1 MPRFEKDEARE
12 ERITMEIVVDCYNE
26 YERAAGWECVLGDTL
41 IFPFKAKCIE
51 AKRVSPLKEGEI
63 VTAFDL
69 IPLEEGGNEFFVEI
83 EWEERNMGVPLS
95 QLEGIDVDDEVQ
107 QIIKDWHYWVKQ
119 GYEF

>member
-1 MPRFEKDEARE
+1 M
-12 ERITMEIVVDCYNE
+12 Y
-26 YERAAGWECVLGDTL
+26 
-41 IFPFKAKCIE
+41 E

-63 VTAFDL
+63 VTALDL

-107 QIIKDWHYWVKQ
+107 QIIGDWHYWVKQ